1 VEPGVVDTQLYQL
14 AAALVSGYDR
24 ALGPYRAVWPGGL
37 GFPISCCGAAVS
49 VDGVAVTLARAALA
63 PARANDEDADAKGT
77 RG

>member
-24 ALGPYRAVWPGGL
+24 ALGPYRAVWPGGFGVPDRL
-37 GFPISCCGAAVS
+37 LRAAAS

-63 PARANDEDADAKGT
+63 PRP
-77 RG
+77 RPR